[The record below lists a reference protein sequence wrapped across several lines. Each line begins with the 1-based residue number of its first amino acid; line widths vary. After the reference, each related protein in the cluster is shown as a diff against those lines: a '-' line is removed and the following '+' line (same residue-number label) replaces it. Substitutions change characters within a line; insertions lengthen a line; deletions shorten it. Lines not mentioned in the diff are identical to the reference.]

1 MRNARTIDIARCLR
15 SVLLCTL
22 VAAPCGASAATRAVA
37 TEGGDLNG
45 VRQGGVVVFRG
56 IQYAAAPSGE
66 WRWRP
71 PQPVQRQ
78 VGVRAADS
86 FGAFCP
92 QSGRAI
98 ALFAG
103 IPMDEDCL
111 HLNVYMPAAAFDG
124 GKPVPVM
131 VWIHGGSFRSS
142 AGSWSGAEPF
152 ALVHKGVAVVTIN
165 YRLGR
170 LGLFA
175 HPALAAAAPAD
186 ELQGNYSLMDQIA
199 ALRWVQ
205 RNIAAFGGDP
215 ARVTIF
221 GQSAGGVSVTT
232 LMAVPAARGL
242 FQGAI
247 AQSGSSRIEGDRPLR
262 GPRGYFESLE
272 DDGLRMA
279 AAMGIENGADAAR
292 RLRALPVADL
302 LAYSAKEIP
311 NSMNPVVDGRLLPD
325 SISTLFRRGRQNPV
339 PFLAGTTDWE
349 ASLIAP
355 YPFTLEDILAGA
367 TDPAQARAAY
377 PGFTDGALKSAWFTD
392 MLFAAPARFLLGEM
406 ARVDQPAWLYR
417 FSYVPEAR
425 RDKVSGAAHSDDEPY
440 VFNDLHMRGY
450 WPQDAVPTPADWRM
464 ARLVSDYWVNFAK
477 RGDPNGVGLPHWP
490 RYDSKTDLSLELG
503 TQIEAVEPARIE
515 QLRFHDRRYDS
526 ALR

>member
-1 MRNARTIDIARCLR
+1 MIGIARCLR
-15 SVLLCTL
+15 SVLLFAL
-22 VAAPCGASAATRAVA
+22 VAAPCGASAATRVVA
-37 TEGGDLNG
+37 TEGGDLTG
-45 VRQGGVVVFRG
+45 VRQGGVVMFRG
-56 IQYAAAPSGE
+56 IQYAAAPTGE

-78 VGVRAADS
+78 QGIHAADS
-86 FGAFCP
+86 FGAVCP
-92 QSGRAI
+92 QTGRAT
-98 ALFAG
+98 ALLAG

-111 HLNVYMPAAAFDG
+111 HLNVYVPPAAFDG

-131 VWIHGGSFRSS
+131 VWIHGGSFRWS

-175 HPALAAAAPAD
+175 HPALAATAPAD
-186 ELQGNYSLMDQIA
+186 EPQGNYALMDQIA

-205 RNIAAFGGDP
+205 RNVAAFGGDP

-247 AQSGSSRIEGDRPLR
+247 AQSGASRIEGDRPLR

-272 DDGLRMA
+272 DDGVRMA
-279 AAMGIENGADAAR
+279 ATMGIKEGADVAA
-292 RLRALPVADL
+292 RLRALPVEDL
-302 LAYSAKEIP
+302 LAYSAKEMP

-325 SISTLFRRGRQNPV
+325 SISKIFRAGRQNPV

-349 ASLIAP
+349 ASLIAS
-355 YPFTLEDILAGA
+355 YPLKLEAVLAGA
-367 TDPAQARAAY
+367 DPTQARAAY
-377 PGFTDGALKSAWFTD
+377 PGFTDEALKSAWFTD

-406 ARVDQPAWLYR
+406 ARVNEPAWLYR

-425 RDKVSGAAHSDDEPY
+425 RGTVPGAAHSDDEAY
-440 VFNDLHMRGY
+440 TFGDTSMRGN
-450 WPQDAVPTPADWRM
+450 WQGAAPTTADRRM
-464 ARLVSDYWVNFAK
+464 AEIVSAYWINFAK
-477 RGDPNGVGLPHWP
+477 HGDPNGPGLPYWP
-490 RYDSKTDLSLELG
+490 RYDRKTDRSLELG
-503 TQIEAVEPARIE
+503 TQIEVSEPARIE
-515 QLRFHDRRYDS
+515 QLRFHDRRYEN
-526 ALR
+526 ALH